1 MLLSNPVRLAARL
14 AALMGILPCMAVM
27 PAELTTGY
35 FNVPAQPATTGIP
48 EFARQGEIQ
57 ILVPERDVRDVQ
69 TAEVVGVYTI
79 QGGLEKLLAGTNLS
93 VDSSDNDT
101 VTLAAPRNSARTT
114 AAGTNRALVVA
125 QATSVPSAASAGS
138 GTPPAAEASRVDS
151 GGLEEIVVTAT
162 RRETNLSNTP
172 ISISA
177 LSAADIERDRVV
189 TLDDVARMVPSL
201 VYMPQSA
208 SETYLSIRGT
218 STIDDSTGTDQGVN
232 MFVDD
237 VVRTGIA
244 DLQPDLYDMERVEVL
259 KGPQGT
265 LFGRNSLGGTLS
277 LYTKNPVFTSEGSA
291 EISYG
296 EDNLIE
302 AKGMYNMPLIDD
314 VLAARFVMSSHS
326 NSGYLPDPVTKTDIG
341 SLSRWSGRAKLLYT
355 PGENLRIVAGFD
367 YQTERGDS
375 PVWANLNFTP
385 SLEPPFTSDPDQTSQ
400 ADPGKRQQNI
410 WGLTLRA
417 DLTSAI
423 GTWTSIS
430 GYRHLD
436 VLDRTLETGDPLDTL
451 TLQTTELD
459 RQFSEE
465 LRLASPTEQRLSWVA
480 GLYYLNLDKGRPID
494 GALNVIDCGAVCHG
508 PAGGPIGTAY
518 YIADQDTRTISD
530 AGFVD
535 VNLAVIDTFKIDLGA
550 RYTYESKSGFAD
562 LNHSNHF
569 FGPAINGTFS
579 DSWRSFTPKM
589 TLTYKPIESLLTY
602 ATVSKGFQSG
612 GFNTQGGDQTSL
624 TLPFNSEIV
633 WNYEVGIKFD
643 GLDHRLQ
650 LNVSGFTDRY
660 SQLQIIQNVTS
671 PSGFF
676 TATNNAGAAT
686 VNGLEL
692 DVQAAP
698 ANWLTLGLRYDYLAS
713 EFTSYVINN
722 GDGTFTNDNGNQ
734 VPFVSRS
741 RVTPSIDLHTNLAD
755 GRGRI
760 AFGGDYSY
768 RSPYFITPGNNSDTP
783 AYITALT
790 SWHGLVNLHASWTS
804 ANARHEV
811 ALFGQNVTNI
821 HYGLLPADLSVFVQ
835 SGPEFFSGTDHLYN
849 MRPGPPQSI
858 GITFREKF

>member
-1 MLLSNPVRLAARL
+1 MLSSNPVRLAGRL
-14 AALMGILPCMAVM
+14 AALVGMLPFAAAL
-27 PAELTTGY
+27 PTEGLTGY

-57 ILVPERDVRDVQ
+57 ILVPEQDVHGVQ

-79 QGGLEKLLAGTNLS
+79 QAGLAKLLAGTNLS

-101 VTLAAPRNSARTT
+101 ITLAAKRNSAGN
-114 AAGTNRALVVA
+114 AAGARGALMLA
-125 QATSVPSAASAGS
+125 QATPAAPSPGAGS
-138 GTPPAAEASRVDS
+138 RTSPAVETSTADS

-162 RRETNLSNTP
+162 RRETSLSNTP

-177 LSAADIERDRVV
+177 LSATDIERDRVV
-189 TLDDVARMVPSL
+189 TMDDVARMVPSL

-259 KGPQGT
+259 NGPQGT

-277 LYTKNPVFTSEGSA
+277 LYTKNPVFTEEGSA
-291 EISYG
+291 EVSYG
-296 EDNLIE
+296 ENNLLE

-326 NSGYLPDPVTKTDIG
+326 NSGYLPDPVTNTNIG
-341 SLSRWSGRAKLLYT
+341 ALSRWSGRAKLLYT
-355 PGENLRIVAGFD
+355 PAEDLRIVAGFD

-385 SLEPPFTSDPDQTSQ
+385 SLEPPFVNNPDETSQ
-400 ADPGKRQQNI
+400 ADAGKRLQNI

-417 DLTSAI
+417 DWTKSF
-423 GTWTSIS
+423 GTWTSIT

-518 YIADQDTRTISD
+518 YIADQNTRIISEAAFAD
-530 AGFVD
+530 L
-535 VNLAVIDTFKIDLGA
+535 NLVVIDTFKIDVGA
-550 RYTYESKSGFAD
+550 RYTFESKSGFAD

-569 FGPAINGTFS
+569 FGPAISGDFS
-579 DSWRSFTPKM
+579 DSWTAFTPKL
-589 TLTYKPIESLLTY
+589 TLTYKPVESLMTY

-633 WNYEVGIKFD
+633 WNYELGIKFD
-643 GLDHRLQ
+643 GLSHRLQ
-650 LNVSGFTDRY
+650 VNLSGFTDRY
-660 SQLQIIQNVTS
+660 SQLQIITNITS

-692 DVQAAP
+692 DMQAAP
-698 ANWLTLGLRYDYLAS
+698 ANWVTLGLRYDYLAS
-713 EFTSYVINN
+713 QFTNYVVNN
-722 GDGTFTNDNGNQ
+722 GDGTFTSDNGKQ
-734 VPFVSRS
+734 VPFVSRD
-741 RVTPSIDLHTNLAD
+741 RITPSLDLHTDLPG
-755 GRGRI
+755 GRGRV

-768 RSPYFITPGNNSDTP
+768 RSPYYITPGNTDTP

-790 SWHGLVNLHASWTS
+790 AWRGLVNLHASWMS
-804 ANARHEV
+804 GNGRHEV

-835 SGPEFFSGTDHLYN
+835 SGPEYLGGTDHLYN

-858 GITFREKF
+858 GITYREKF

>member
-1 MLLSNPVRLAARL
+1 MV
-14 AALMGILPCMAVM
+14 AL
-27 PAELTTGY
+27 PAEVLTGY

-57 ILVPERDVRDVQ
+57 ILVPERDVRGVQ

-79 QGGLEKLLAGTNLS
+79 QGGLAKLLAGTNLS
-93 VDSSDNDT
+93 VDSNDNDT
-101 VTLAAPRNSARTT
+101 VTLAVQRNSAGN
-114 AAGTNRALVVA
+114 AAGGTNGALMLA
-125 QATSVPSAASAGS
+125 QATPAVSSPNAGS
-138 GTPPAAEASRVDS
+138 GTPPAAEASTAES

-162 RRETNLSNTP
+162 RRETSLSNTP

-177 LSAADIERDRVV
+177 LSATDIERDRVV

-277 LYTKNPVFTSEGSA
+277 LYTKNPVFTNEGSA

-302 AKGMYNMPLIDD
+302 AKGMYNMPLIDN
-314 VLAARFVMSSHS
+314 VLAARFVVSSHS
-326 NSGYLPDPVTKTDIG
+326 NGGYLPDPVTKTDIG
-341 SLSRWSGRAKLLYT
+341 NLSRWSGRAKLLYT
-355 PGENLRIVAGFD
+355 PGEDLSIIAGFD

-385 SLEPPFTSDPDQTSQ
+385 SLEPPFVSNPDQTSQ
-400 ADPGKRQQNI
+400 ADPGLRKQNI

-417 DLTSAI
+417 DLSRAI
-423 GTWTSIS
+423 GTWTSIT

-465 LRLASPTEQRLSWVA
+465 LRLASPTDQRLTWVA
-480 GLYYLNLDKGRPID
+480 GVYYLNLAKGRPID

-518 YIADQDTRTISD
+518 YVADQETRTISY

-535 VNLAVIDTFKIDLGA
+535 GNLAVTNTFKIDLGV
-550 RYTYESKSGFAD
+550 RYTYESKNGFAN

-569 FGPAINGTFS
+569 FGPPISGDFS
-579 DSWRSFTPKM
+579 DSWRSFTPKL
-589 TLTYKPIESLLTY
+589 TLTYKPIESLMAY

-624 TLPFNSEIV
+624 TLPFNSEVV
-633 WNYEVGIKFD
+633 WNYEAGIKFD

-650 LNVSGFTDRY
+650 LNISGFTDRY
-660 SQLQIIQNVTS
+660 KQLQIIQNVTS
-671 PSGFF
+671 PAGFF

-692 DVQAAP
+692 DLQAAP
-698 ANWLTLGLRYDYLAS
+698 ASWVTLGLRYDYLTS
-713 EFTSYVINN
+713 KFTSYVINN
-722 GDGTFTNDNGNQ
+722 GDGTFTNDNGNE

-741 RVTPSIDLHTNLAD
+741 RVTPSIDLHTNLSG

-768 RSPYFITPGNNSDTP
+768 RSSYYITPGNTDTP

-790 SWHGLVNLHASWTS
+790 AWRGLVNLHASWTS
-804 ANARHEV
+804 GNGRHEV